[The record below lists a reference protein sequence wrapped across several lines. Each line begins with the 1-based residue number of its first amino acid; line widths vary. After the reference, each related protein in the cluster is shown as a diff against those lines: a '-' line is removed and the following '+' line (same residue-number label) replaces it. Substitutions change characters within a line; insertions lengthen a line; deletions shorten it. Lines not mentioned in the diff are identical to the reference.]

1 MTGTIYDIIYIYTP
15 YNEYMYIYITIYI
28 KQYIPSNDD
37 MTVTIECTCL

>member
-1 MTGTIYDIIYIYTP
+1 MNICIYIY
-15 YNEYMYIYITIYI
+15 IYIYI